1 MYSESGKFE
10 SLKLKRCCQVKIF
23 HSLKVFNL
31 GTSKMLIGVHV
42 EIEEDEGRVR
52 IRVEGERGVK
62 DFKHNPVEVDMV
74 IEGERV
80 NEWEVLRE
88 V

>member
-1 MYSESGKFE
+1 
-10 SLKLKRCCQVKIF
+10 
-23 HSLKVFNL
+23 
-31 GTSKMLIGVHV
+31 MLIGVHV